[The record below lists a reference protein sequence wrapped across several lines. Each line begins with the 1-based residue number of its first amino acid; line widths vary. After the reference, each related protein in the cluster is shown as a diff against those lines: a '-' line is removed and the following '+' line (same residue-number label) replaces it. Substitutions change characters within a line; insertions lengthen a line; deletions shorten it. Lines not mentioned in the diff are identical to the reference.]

1 MPVLTLFVGLKPY
14 TFTNNIKS
22 AGQLKWSCQKKNP
35 LINCHIPLLNCPALA
50 CNKLKKKTRIRLY
63 LQSLQTPPQLRLK
76 FVLPNITDHLTLHAH
91 KDEHRNFTLFGIRKC
106 VFQTK
111 LLSSPCKML

>member
-35 LINCHIPLLNCPALA
+35 LINCPIPLLNCPALA
-50 CNKLKKKTRIRLY
+50 CEKKNENQTLLTEFTNTPSIKVKVCLAKHNRPLY
-63 LQSLQTPPQLRLK
+63 T
-76 FVLPNITDHLTLHAH
+76 TCT
-91 KDEHRNFTLFGIRKC
+91 
-106 VFQTK
+106 
-111 LLSSPCKML
+111 